1 MNIYCI
7 CNMSGMT
14 YALHFLYS
22 LLVVYKVPKVYVYR
36 YLPLTNAD
44 PLITQK
50 VNSDS
55 ALTTYCTHRVHLCNI
70 GIYNSLQQIK

>member
-1 MNIYCI
+1 
-7 CNMSGMT
+7 MSGMT
-14 YALHFLYS
+14 YALHLLYS

-44 PLITQK
+44 PLITKK

-55 ALTTYCTHRVHLCNI
+55 ALFFSSYLIALLLLLGYFTVFLF
-70 GIYNSLQQIK
+70 